1 MARKDNRKVM
11 TITMPDDVKK
21 KLEQIATDE
30 RRSKSQMIHYLIER
44 YYDKNKWHAK
54 SILEAPNITIVN
66 LHVIDFFAI
75 FDIIKETKI
84 NLNMWIG
91 NY

>member
-21 KLEQIATDE
+21 KLDKIATDE

-44 YYDKNKWHAK
+44 YYDKSK
-54 SILEAPNITIVN
+54 
-66 LHVIDFFAI
+66 
-75 FDIIKETKI
+75 
-84 NLNMWIG
+84 
-91 NY
+91 